1 MSHRLYRFAVS
12 YRSLAVAVPEAAIE
26 ITDPSTN
33 SVFQTTSKKGG
44 VNEV

>member
-1 MSHRLYRFAVS
+1 MSHRLYRFAVF
-12 YRSLAVAVPEAAIE
+12 YRSLAIAVPEAAAK

-33 SVFQTTSKKGG
+33 SVFPTARKKGG